1 MKKYIIKST
10 IALALIGTTLTSCGD
25 FLDADNKTNGN
36 QSAEKYFA
44 QNAEQLLYSA
54 YYYMQSFGEAVEMNE
69 QGTDLYFNT
78 RGKAAGE
85 FNEYTLTPQNSTVA
99 SYYGHV
105 YNMINSANGA
115 VKYAEEGST
124 ASEEGRFLRNYGYYL
139 LTQQFGAVPYVT
151 DYIEDA
157 QKASSARTELATIYD
172 EMIKDLTDLYTNAK
186 ALDNTNRQGHASK
199 QAVAALLAKVY
210 LAKGWDIDT
219 KLTDAATGAYTVE
232 ATTAFAEAAKMAV
245 EAIKLGGISDVTAT
259 PLPLTFE
266 QKWSPKNEGNAE
278 EIFSIQFS
286 RTNYPGTVNS
296 GGHSLQNN
304 FGSYYDGCN
313 TSFLKQV
320 GSENQMSEKSV
331 LLFEKGDERFEGTFM
346 TTFYNS
352 TGTWGTEGY
361 YAYYNADA
369 AALATMPVALRFFPY
384 WVTEDEAKA
393 ELNSLKNRLKID
405 ESKHK
410 VKTPKAAIIGK
421 SYENK
426 ATTDVTRFTISA
438 ETGEVLSSD
447 EINYQDAN
455 KDGYSNLCVKKW
467 DDAASDQV
475 GSKNDYRDIVV
486 LHLSA
491 TYLDAAEAYLM
502 AGNEAEAL
510 KYINAVRSRAGLTT
524 ALTSF
529 DDYQSHIYYS
539 SKDGSSLAYKHLD
552 LILDERAREQYAEGV
567 RWIDLRRTKQLV
579 RNNVAYNTYVPNVAK
594 MTGSDGNIKWYTPI
608 PEIEINANSSISSAD
623 QNPGY

>member
-1 MKKYIIKST
+1 MKNYIFKST
-10 IALALIGTTLTSCGD
+10 IVLALLGSVLTSCSD
-25 FLDADNKTNGN
+25 FLDADNKSNGN
-36 QSAEKYFA
+36 QSADKYFTK
-44 QNAEQLLYSA
+44 NPEQLLFSA
-54 YYYMQSFGEAVEMNE
+54 YYYLQSFGEAVEMNE

-85 FNEYTLTPQNSTVA
+85 FNEYTLTPQNSTV
-99 SYYGHV
+99 STYYGKV

-115 VKYAEEGST
+115 VKYAGEE
-124 ASEEGRFLRNYGYYL
+124 AYIAEEGRFLRNYGYYL
-139 LTQQFGAVPYVT
+139 LTQQFGAVPYT
-151 DYIEDA
+151 QNYIDDGA
-157 QKASSARTELATIYD
+157 NKNFPRVELATIYD
-172 EMIKDLTDLYTNAK
+172 EMIKDLTDLYANAK
-186 ALDNTNRQGHASK
+186 ALKATDHTGHASK
-199 QAVAALLAKVY
+199 QAVAALLAKVL

-219 KLTDAATGAYTVE
+219 KLNDAAQGTYTVNST
-232 ATTAFAEAAKMAV
+232 AAFAEAAKMAA
-245 EAIKLGGISDVTAT
+245 EAIKLGGINDVAT
-259 PLPLTFE
+259 TDLPLSFE

-278 EIFSIQFS
+278 EIFSIQYS
-286 RTNYPGTVNS
+286 RENFPGTVNS

-320 GSENQMSEKSV
+320 GSENQMSEKSA
-331 LLFEKGDERFEGTFM
+331 LLFEKGDQRFEGTFM

-352 TGTWGTEGY
+352 NGVWGTEGY

-369 AALATMPVALRFFPY
+369 TALATMPVALRFFPY

-393 ELNSLKNRLKID
+393 ELATIKDRLKIG
-405 ESKHK
+405 SKST
-410 VKTPKAAIIGK
+410 VKTSKAYIIGQL
-421 SYENK
+421 YGTT
-426 ATTDVTRFTISA
+426 ATTTSKRIIIDPTTGAVTKV
-438 ETGEVLSSD
+438 EEV
-447 EINYQDAN
+447 NYYDMN
-455 KDGYSNLCVKKW
+455 KDGYSGVCVKKW
-467 DDAASDQV
+467 DDAASEQV

-502 AGNEAEAL
+502 TNNETEAL
-510 KYINAVRSRAGLTT
+510 KYINAIRKRAGLTT

-529 DDYQSHIYYS
+529 DDYKSHIFYS
-539 SKDGSSLAYKHLD
+539 AKTGVNVTYKHID

-579 RNNVAYNTYVPNVAK
+579 RNNVAYNMYVPNVAK
-594 MTGSDGNIKWYTPI
+594 MTGPDGNIKWYKPI
-608 PEIEINANSSISSAD
+608 PEIEINANDGISQAN